1 MDTIYTEEKKVLS
14 LSKGAFIAQVF
25 GWMTVGLLLT
35 ASVAGLIIFL
45 GLRSDSFLMLVA
57 LLSLPAII
65 IQLLLVVILSAL
77 GRKLNALFAS
87 ILFVVYSLFTG
98 VTVGVIGINY
108 QISSLFLAF
117 LISSVMFLVLAIYG
131 LLTKQDLSRWRAVGI
146 FALFGIILVSII
158 NFILYL
164 LNSSLFNTLNMIL
177 NYVIVVVFSI
187 LIASE
192 TNQLKKLAYEA
203 EASGKGYAR
212 YAIIGALDLYLDFI
226 NLFLSVLRITGRR
239 N

>member
-1 MDTIYTEEKKVLS
+1 MDSIYTGQKKVLS
-14 LSKGAFIAQVF
+14 ISSGAFIAQVF
-25 GWMTVGLLLT
+25 GWMTLGLLLT
-35 ASVAGLIIFL
+35 ASVAGLIIFF
-45 GLRSDSFLMLVA
+45 GLRSDSFLMLVTS
-57 LLSLPAII
+57 LSLPAII
-65 IQLLLVVILSAL
+65 IQLLLVIILSAL
-77 GRKLNALFAS
+77 GRKLNGFFAS
-87 ILFVVYSLFTG
+87 VLFVVYSLFTG

-117 LISSVMFLVLAIYG
+117 VISSIMFLVLALYG
-131 LLTKQDLSRWRAVGI
+131 LLTKQDLSRWKAVGI
-146 FALFGIILVSII
+146 FALFGIIILSII
-158 NFILYL
+158 NFLLYL
-164 LNSSLFNTLNMIL
+164 FNSSLFSTLNMIL
-177 NYVIVVVFSI
+177 NYVIVIVFSI

-203 EASGKGYAR
+203 EASGRGYAR

>member
-117 LISSVMFLVLAIYG
+117 VVSSVMFLVLAIYG
-131 LLTKQDLSRWRAVGI
+131 LLTKRDLSRWRAVGI

-203 EASGKGYAR
+203 EANGKGYAR